1 MFTGIVEEIGTLRHV
16 APTASGA
23 RLEIACRRVL
33 ERLAIDD
40 SVNVAGAC
48 LTVVQR
54 DDRGFVVDV
63 VPETLAR
70 TTLAGATRGT
80 KLNLERAATPT
91 TALGGHLV
99 QGHVD
104 GTTKLVAR
112 KDEGEGARLRFA
124 LPSAHARYVV
134 VKGDLTLAAEL
145 TDADDVAF
153 IRKYAS
159 GVICVPMTAERLEQL
174 DLPQMVARNE
184 ARLGTAFTVSVD
196 AREGVTTGI
205 SAADRARTIKLLAD
219 PKTRPADLVKPAHI
233 FPPRPR
239 EGGGLVRVDSECLT
253 GHVFGSQR
261 CDCREQLEAAL
272 ARIAKEGRG
281 VFLYLRQEGR
291 GIGLMNKLRAYAL
304 QDQGLDTVEANEK
317 LGFKPDQR
325 EYGIGVQILLD
336 LGVRKARILTNNPHK
351 LVSLYPGL
359 EVVERVPIEVE
370 ARATNRGYLA
380 TKRTKL

>member
-63 VPETLAR
+63 VPE
-70 TTLAGATRGT
+70 
-80 KLNLERAATPT
+80 NLERAATPT

-134 VKGDLTLAAEL
+134 VKGFITLDGVSLTIAALGKTYFEVAL
-145 TDADDVAF
+145 IPHTASRTTLGALRPGDAVNLETDVIA
-153 IRKYAS
+153 KY
-159 GVICVPMTAERLEQL
+159 VHRI
-174 DLPQMVARNE
+174 
-184 ARLGTAFTVSVD
+184 
-196 AREGVTTGI
+196 
-205 SAADRARTIKLLAD
+205 
-219 PKTRPADLVKPAHI
+219 LVKP
-233 FPPRPR
+233 
-239 EGGGLVRVDSECLT
+239 
-253 GHVFGSQR
+253 
-261 CDCREQLEAAL
+261 
-272 ARIAKEGRG
+272 
-281 VFLYLRQEGR
+281 
-291 GIGLMNKLRAYAL
+291 
-304 QDQGLDTVEANEK
+304 
-317 LGFKPDQR
+317 
-325 EYGIGVQILLD
+325 
-336 LGVRKARILTNNPHK
+336 
-351 LVSLYPGL
+351 
-359 EVVERVPIEVE
+359 
-370 ARATNRGYLA
+370 
-380 TKRTKL
+380 